1 MFKKPMD
8 NLEGLSED
16 QIQEKLDKIKE
27 HEFTRKEER
36 ELILAA
42 FKIFLPAALGV
53 VLIFVLIL
61 KLLLLWLS

>member
-1 MFKKPMD
+1 MLKKPMD

-16 QIQEKLDKIKE
+16 EIQEKLDKIRE
-27 HEFTRKEER
+27 HEFTKKEER

-42 FKIFLPAALGV
+42 FKTFLPASLGV
-53 VLIFVLIL
+53 VLIFILIL

>member
-27 HEFTRKEER
+27 HEFTKKEER

-42 FKIFLPAALGV
+42 FKTFLPAALGV

>member
-1 MFKKPMD
+1 MLKKPMD

-16 QIQEKLDKIKE
+16 EIQEKLDKIRE
-27 HEFTRKEER
+27 HEFTKKEER

-42 FKIFLPAALGV
+42 LKTFLPAALGV

>member
-16 QIQEKLDKIKE
+16 EIQEKLDKIRE
-27 HEFTRKEER
+27 HEFTKKEER

-42 FKIFLPAALGV
+42 LKTFLPAALGV